1 MVVEKGW
8 KSWELDE
15 RGTRMIARQ
24 EEKDQAVFRV
34 GEPEEGLLRCTG
46 QLAMDSDPERFQD

>member
-1 MVVEKGW
+1 
-8 KSWELDE
+8 
-15 RGTRMIARQ
+15 MIARK

-46 QLAMDSDPERFQD
+46 QLAMGTLTLNVSRINFHVKSLGVAVDS